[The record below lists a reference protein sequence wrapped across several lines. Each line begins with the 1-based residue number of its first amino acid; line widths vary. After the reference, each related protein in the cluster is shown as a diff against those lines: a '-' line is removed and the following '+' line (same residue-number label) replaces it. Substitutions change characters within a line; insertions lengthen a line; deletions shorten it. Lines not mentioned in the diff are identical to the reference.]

1 MKKEI
6 KNYSKIKF
14 LAFFYLPIFLFLFL
28 FLISLINASID
39 NNKVIISKEDFWF
52 DRITKYV
59 GTSKLIKLVANEDL
73 HNIVDDI
80 ENPYEGNQEAIKEGK
95 KHYVLK
101 GCAALHCHGPKGKGS
116 GGPALNKGVFN
127 HSDGS
132 TYSLAYII
140 TNGIAGTK
148 MGAYGSTLKE
158 DEILK
163 LIAYIRAVTKKW
175 DNYGRKN
182 AF

>member
-1 MKKEI
+1 MLESR
-6 KNYSKIKF
+6 NNNKIRKILIIYIPLIFF
-14 LAFFYLPIFLFLFL
+14 LIFIFLN
-28 FLISLINASID
+28 LINASID
-39 NNKVIISKEDFWF
+39 KDNIQFKEKDFWF

-59 GTSKLIKLVANEDL
+59 GTYKLIKVVTSDQDINK
-73 HNIVDDI
+73 IIDDI
-80 ENPYEGNQEAIKEGK
+80 ENPFEGDEKAIKEGK

-101 GCAALHCHGPKGKGS
+101 GCASLHCHGPKGKGS
-116 GGPALNKGVFN
+116 GGPALNKGIFK

-148 MGAYGSTLKE
+148 MGAYGARLKD

-163 LIAYIRAVTKKW
+163 LIAYIRAETKK
-175 DNYGRKN
+175 
-182 AF
+182 

>member
-39 NNKVIISKEDFWF
+39 NNKVIISEEDFWF

-59 GTSKLIKLVANEDL
+59 GASKLIKLVANEDL

-80 ENPYEGNQEAIKEGK
+80 ENPY
-95 KHYVLK
+95 
-101 GCAALHCHGPKGKGS
+101 
-116 GGPALNKGVFN
+116 
-127 HSDGS
+127 
-132 TYSLAYII
+132 
-140 TNGIAGTK
+140 
-148 MGAYGSTLKE
+148 
-158 DEILK
+158 
-163 LIAYIRAVTKKW
+163 
-175 DNYGRKN
+175 
-182 AF
+182 

>member
-1 MKKEI
+1 M
-6 KNYSKIKF
+6 SKFI
-14 LAFFYLPIFLFLFL
+14 
-28 FLISLINASID
+28 INIAA
-39 NNKVIISKEDFWF
+39 K
-52 DRITKYV
+52 
-59 GTSKLIKLVANEDL
+59 EDL

-80 ENPYEGNQEAIKEGK
+80 ENPYEGNKEALKEGK

-101 GCAALHCHGPKGKGS
+101 GCAALHCHGPKGSGS
-116 GGPALNKGVFN
+116 GGPPLNKGTFK

-148 MGAYGSTLKE
+148 MGAYGSSLKE

-163 LIAYIRAVTKKW
+163 LIAYIRSVTKK
-175 DNYGRKN
+175 
-182 AF
+182 

>member
-1 MKKEI
+1 MQYLR
-6 KNYSKIKF
+6 NNQKIKKLLLSYLL
-14 LAFFYLPIFLFLFL
+14 LAGFFIFVF
-28 FLISLINASID
+28 INLINASID
-39 NNKVIISKEDFWF
+39 NKNAFIQNSNFWF

-59 GTSKLIKLVANEDL
+59 GTYKLIRVAVNEDL
-73 HNIVDDI
+73 NNIIEDI
-80 ENPYEGNQEAIKEGK
+80 ENPFEGKEEAIKEGK

-101 GCAALHCHGPKGKGS
+101 GCASLHCHGPKGRGS
-116 GGPALNKGVFN
+116 GGPPLNKGVFE

-132 TYSLAYII
+132 TYALAYII

-163 LIAYIRAVTKKW
+163 LIAYIRAVTKK
-175 DNYGRKN
+175 
-182 AF
+182 